1 MTDPRTR
8 PSRRRFL
15 KSLALGSALPVAAG
29 VVGRA
34 LAFTAPPGAAP
45 PEARPAAPPAAS
57 PAAPAELSP
66 DVKALTEVLRRR
78 YGQHLSGDQLEA
90 LAPDLDRMVKTGE
103 RLRKVTL
110 QNSEE
115 PDFVFRAALPKN
127 AGPRGGSR
135 R

>member
-29 VVGRA
+29 AVGRA

-57 PAAPAELSP
+57 PAPPAELSP
-66 DVKALTEVLRRR
+66 DVKPLTEVLRRR
-78 YGQHLSGDQLEA
+78 SGQHLRGDQLEA
-90 LAPDLDRMVKTGE
+90 QPPGPDRKGGTGQP
-103 RLRKVTL
+103 L
-110 QNSEE
+110 
-115 PDFVFRAALPKN
+115 
-127 AGPRGGSR
+127 
-135 R
+135 